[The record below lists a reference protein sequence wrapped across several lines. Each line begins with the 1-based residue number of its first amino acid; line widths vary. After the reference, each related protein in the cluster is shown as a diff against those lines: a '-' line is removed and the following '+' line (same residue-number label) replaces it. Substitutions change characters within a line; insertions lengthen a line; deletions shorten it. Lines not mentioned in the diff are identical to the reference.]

1 MENEILAFI
10 NDLNGFDKQT
20 KQNLKELG
28 IVAGSIVIVKEIE
41 AKDDSYVV
49 EIENKN
55 LDGENIVL
63 GANNVTLFKSYDDND
78 YRVYKP
84 ELVSAQIEK

>member
-49 EIENKN
+49 EIKNKN

-63 GANNVTLFKSYDDND
+63 GANNVTLFKAYDDND

>member
-55 LDGENIVL
+55 LDGDNIVL

-84 ELVSAQIEK
+84 ELVSAQIEQ

>member
-78 YRVYKP
+78 YRIYKP